1 MAKCQSGFLSFCLIS
16 FPYLSKWTRPIS
28 PLAKSEWFFSLVG
41 SLITM
46 PTRYINIYGWR
57 KKRSLIARHLDRYL
71 TIRCHGNSVTLFTL
85 EDSRLLYLF
94 LRKIKAPLDTNEATQ
109 FTSTARTVFPAHFKQ
124 RNTTNLQEKQ
134 TQIQLNSLKSAYE
147 GFSIGIKTWHTCFIA
162 SPSYLYF
169 LCYALVWF
177 CFLFRCLILLG
188 RLSDP
193 EYWLILTGLRW
204 TNFSELQTQDH
215 SFAVDCGC
223 LGDFGNDMCL
233 GTDRYFLKRGE
244 GGGLYGQSSGAW
256 NSPLG
261 WTGFFL
267 VNSSLS
273 KNLYNTANRTW
284 VVEIICLVDCLFFS
298 WSWLPLQELFF
309 L

>member
-1 MAKCQSGFLSFCLIS
+1 M
-16 FPYLSKWTRPIS
+16 
-28 PLAKSEWFFSLVG
+28 
-41 SLITM
+41 
-46 PTRYINIYGWR
+46 
-57 KKRSLIARHLDRYL
+57 
-71 TIRCHGNSVTLFTL
+71 TLFTL

-109 FTSTARTVFPAHFKQ
+109 FTSTAQTVFPAHFKQ

-147 GFSIGIKTWHTCFIA
+147 EFSIGIKTWHTCFIA
-162 SPSYLYF
+162 SPSHLYF
-169 LCYALVWF
+169 FCYALVWF

-193 EYWLILTGLRW
+193 EYWLILTGLKW

-215 SFAVDCGC
+215 SFTVDCGC

-244 GGGLYGQSSGAW
+244 GGGGYMGNL
-256 NSPLG
+256 LG
-261 WTGFFL
+261 HETH
-267 VNSSLS
+267 
-273 KNLYNTANRTW
+273 
-284 VVEIICLVDCLFFS
+284 
-298 WSWLPLQELFF
+298 P
-309 L
+309 